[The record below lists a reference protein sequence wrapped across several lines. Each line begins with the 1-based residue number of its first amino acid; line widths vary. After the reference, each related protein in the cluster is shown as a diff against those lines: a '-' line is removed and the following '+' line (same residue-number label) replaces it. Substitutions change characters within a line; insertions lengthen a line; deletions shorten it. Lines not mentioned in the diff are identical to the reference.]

1 MKNPFIAMA
10 MAMAMEAVAM
20 QQAFRSQALAAF
32 NRGEFS
38 DDTSVGGYR
47 KNPVGTVAQAK
58 RAAIKAKNRARNRA
72 SCKRTGG

>member
-10 MAMAMEAVAM
+10 MAAVAM
-20 QQAFRSQALAAF
+20 QQAFWSQSLAAF

-38 DDTSVGGYR
+38 DDTGVGGYR
-47 KNPVGTVAQAK
+47 KHPAGTVAQAK

-72 SCKRTGG
+72 SVRRAA